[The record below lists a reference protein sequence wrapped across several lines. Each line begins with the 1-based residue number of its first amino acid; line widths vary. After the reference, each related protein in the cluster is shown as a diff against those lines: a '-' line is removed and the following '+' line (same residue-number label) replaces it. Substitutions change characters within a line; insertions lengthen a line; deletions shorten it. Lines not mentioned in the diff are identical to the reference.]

1 MPDDVS
7 AGNSKAILAGA
18 GCCSATNKLKPAQRP
33 RSLFKLSA
41 GAKYNVQLTQMV
53 EQVLNVI
60 STAIYYIANKG
71 LGEEKTHNKSENF
84 IPSKW
89 EVKLSI
95 FKIV

>member
-18 GCCSATNKLKPAQRP
+18 GCCSATNKLKPARRP

-41 GAKYNVQLTQMV
+41 EAKYNVQLTQMV

-60 STAIYYIANKG
+60 STTIYYIANK
-71 LGEEKTHNKSENF
+71 SENL
-84 IPSKW
+84 ITSKW

>member
-33 RSLFKLSA
+33 RSLFNLSG

-53 EQVLNVI
+53 EQVLCDFDN
-60 STAIYYIANKG
+60 Y
-71 LGEEKTHNKSENF
+71 LLH
-84 IPSKW
+84 SKQRTR
-89 EVKLSI
+89 
-95 FKIV
+95 